1 MKIIIV
7 IHNPH
12 KAITRIAH
20 SAGDINNKVYETL
33 TKYGIDEIK
42 AIDCANWCELASY
55 GESYNEDNF
64 DVYIEE
70 K

>member
-42 AIDCANWCELASY
+42 AIDCASWCELASY

-64 DVYIEE
+64 SVYIEE
-70 K
+70 E

>member
-12 KAITRIAH
+12 KTITRIAH

-42 AIDCANWCELASY
+42 AIDCASWCELASY

-64 DVYIEE
+64 DAYIEE
-70 K
+70 E

>member
-20 SAGDINNKVYETL
+20 DAADINGKVYETL
-33 TKYGIDEIK
+33 TKYGIDEK
-42 AIDCANWCELASY
+42 EAIECASWCELASY

-64 DVYIEE
+64 SVYIEE
-70 K
+70 E

>member
-7 IHNPH
+7 IHSPH

-42 AIDCANWCELASY
+42 AIDCASWCELANY

-70 K
+70 E

>member
-1 MKIIIV
+1 MEIIIV

-42 AIDCANWCELASY
+42 AIDCASWCELASY

-70 K
+70 E

>member
-42 AIDCANWCELASY
+42 AIDCASWCELASY

-64 DVYIEE
+64 DAYIEE
-70 K
+70 E